1 MKLCS
6 KEALLWGGI
15 YCVLA
20 TPLSYLD
27 QEGTVSAVLFLGFAI
42 GMVLLCFNKVP
53 KFIYYVMNDY
63 PRTSYY
69 LMSIGWLPY
78 FVFIG
83 LTGIIATASF
93 FEWGEETLNIIVLVF
108 GYISAAG
115 IPLSLLIAFVRE
127 KFCKKGKIDVALN
140 LYDKENKQM
149 KQHKKYKKNK

>member
-27 QEGTVSAVLFLGFAI
+27 PEGTVSAVLFLGFVV

-53 KFIYYVMNDY
+53 KFIYYVINHY

-69 LMSIGWLPY
+69 LMSISWLSY

-83 LTGIIATASF
+83 LMGIIATASF
-93 FEWGEETLNIIVLVF
+93 FEWGEETLNIVMNVF

-115 IPLSLLIAFVRE
+115 MPLSLLIAFVRE
-127 KFCKKGKIDVALN
+127 KFCKKGKINVAF
-140 LYDKENKQM
+140 Q
-149 KQHKKYKKNK
+149 

>member
-27 QEGTVSAVLFLGFAI
+27 QEGTVSAVLFLGFVV

-53 KFIYYVMNDY
+53 KFIYYVINHY

-69 LMSIGWLPY
+69 LMSIGWVPY

-83 LTGIIATASF
+83 LVGIIAVASF
-93 FEWGEETLNIIVLVF
+93 FEWGEEMLNIVMKVF

-127 KFCKKGKIDVALN
+127 KFCKIRN
-140 LYDKENKQM
+140 DKCRISVK
-149 KQHKKYKKNK
+149 